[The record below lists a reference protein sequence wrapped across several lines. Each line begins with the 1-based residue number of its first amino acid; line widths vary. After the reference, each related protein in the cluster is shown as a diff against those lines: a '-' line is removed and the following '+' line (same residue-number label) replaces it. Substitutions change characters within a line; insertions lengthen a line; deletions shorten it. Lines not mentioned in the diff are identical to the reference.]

1 MRLVGVLLLVL
12 AVSVPARAE
21 LVVLYDSARPP
32 DGVGAMRLVPVP
44 DWPSLRQFS
53 SENGVKP
60 GIFPCVVDL
69 ETKLWLPVQD
79 GEAVSSVAAE
89 IASDESWSRVAESRR
104 YLRDAKSEAK
114 SPSLKQ
120 AERKLIQ
127 FLRDEKAIAA
137 DAVSATPEQIDAM
150 YADWEAT
157 LNGTQLDKKST
168 KYTRLLE
175 RVERAGGTEAD
186 AFYHAD

>member
-120 AERKLIQ
+120 AENKLIK
-127 FLRDEKAIAA
+127 FLRDEGAIAA
-137 DAVSATPEQIDAM
+137 GAVEATADEIDAM
-150 YADWEAT
+150 FANWEAT
-157 LNGTQLDKKST
+157 LNDAQLEKKSA
-168 KYTRLLE
+168 KYDRLL
-175 RVERAGGTEAD
+175 RAVERRGGTELGAR
-186 AFYHAD
+186 YH